1 MSIILFPLK
10 ILSVPAKA
18 ILGIIGVF
26 LAACANALL
35 FRYLMC
41 WMAWNFGWTW
51 VTIMTL
57 NILMVITFIF
67 TFVAAYDK

>member
-1 MSIILFPLK
+1 MSLILFPLK
-10 ILSVPAKA
+10 ILSVPAKF
-18 ILGIIGVF
+18 IFGIVGVF

-35 FRYLMC
+35 VRYLVC

-51 VTIMTL
+51 VTIMAL

-67 TFVAAYDK
+67 TFVASGEK